1 MAQNHIDVILI
12 ELKWIKFIVPVMQD
26 LEVLQQRLTLFLF
39 IFRPFAKWTV
49 GEGS

>member
-1 MAQNHIDVILI
+1 MAQNHTDVILI

-26 LEVLQQRLTLFLF
+26 LEVLQKRLTLFLF
-39 IFRPFAKWTV
+39 IFRPFGKWTV